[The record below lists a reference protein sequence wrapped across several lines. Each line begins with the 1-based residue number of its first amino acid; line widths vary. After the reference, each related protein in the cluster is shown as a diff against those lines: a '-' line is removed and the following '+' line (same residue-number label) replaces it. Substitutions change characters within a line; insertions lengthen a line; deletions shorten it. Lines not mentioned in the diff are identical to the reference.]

1 MGAYK
6 VWLQWVRHGKAYT
19 ITKSRRRAV
28 RRERLRA
35 VILLMDYTIGV
46 IEETAKIAQSE
57 GWMKAFKSTLEN
69 DFNISDIDSLCLSIV
84 DLNSDERE
92 CNLNEFYFARNIINA
107 VFYYNESR
115 PGEYMERKIHE
126 VFIRKLFADAQ
137 TPYAG
142 AIVRRTFKEIET
154 KLIKST
160 RQ

>member
-1 MGAYK
+1 MGAYR

-46 IEETAKIAQSE
+46 IEETAKIAQPE
-57 GWMKAFKSTLEN
+57 RWMKAFKSTLEN

-107 VFYYNESR
+107 VFYYNETS
-115 PGEYMERKIHE
+115 PCEMELEIHKAY
-126 VFIRKLFADAQ
+126 IRKATGDAQ

-142 AIVRRTFKEIET
+142 AIVRRVFKKIET
-154 KLIKST
+154 KL
-160 RQ
+160 REAAR

>member
-107 VFYYNESR
+107 VFYYNETS
-115 PGEYMERKIHE
+115 PCEMEREIHKAY
-126 VFIRKLFADAQ
+126 IRTATGDAQ

-142 AIVRRTFKEIET
+142 AIFRRCFKEIET
-154 KLIKST
+154 KLIAAA
-160 RQ
+160 R

>member
-46 IEETAKIAQSE
+46 IEETAKIAQHE

-107 VFYYNESR
+107 VFYYNEAS
-115 PGEYMERKIHE
+115 PYEMEREIHKAY
-126 VFIRKLFADAQ
+126 IRKVTGDAL
-137 TPYAG
+137 TRYAG
-142 AIVRRTFKEIET
+142 AIVRRIFREIET
-154 KLIKST
+154 KLIESA
-160 RQ
+160 RR

>member
-1 MGAYK
+1 MNSANI
-6 VWLQWVRHGKAYT
+6 WLRWVREGGAYT
-19 ITKSRRRAV
+19 ITKSRREKV

-46 IEETAKIAQSE
+46 IEETAKIAQHE
-57 GWMKAFKSTLEN
+57 GWMKAFKSILEN

-92 CNLNEFYFARNIINA
+92 CNLNDFYFSRNIINA
-107 VFYYNESR
+107 VFYYNETSHC
-115 PGEYMERKIHE
+115 EMEREIHKAY
-126 VFIRKLFADAQ
+126 IRKATADAQ

>member
-1 MGAYK
+1 MGACK
-6 VWLQWVRHGKAYT
+6 VWIQWVRHGKAYT

-46 IEETAKIAQSE
+46 IEKTAKIAQPE

-107 VFYYNESR
+107 VFYYNETS
-115 PGEYMERKIHE
+115 PGEMEREIHKAY
-126 VFIRKLFADAQ
+126 IRKATGDAL

-142 AIVRRTFKEIET
+142 AIFRRYFKEIET
-154 KLIKST
+154 KLIESV